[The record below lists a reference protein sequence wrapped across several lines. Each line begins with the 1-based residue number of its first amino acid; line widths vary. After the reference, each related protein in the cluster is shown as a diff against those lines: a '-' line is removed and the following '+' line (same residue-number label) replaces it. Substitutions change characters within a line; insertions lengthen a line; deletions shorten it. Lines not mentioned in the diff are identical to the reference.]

1 MKPYCGQRDTDQGED
16 GPLELN
22 DTVEFN
28 QSKFYWCYTS
38 IPYNSTQ
45 TPPGGHDWFCT
56 IPSGSSFLSL
66 SSTTGNYH
74 PNGDGKLGGSSDP
87 GDSSVTI
94 NFTDNNTGVRGG
106 LILLEDDTSG
116 QTHELR
122 VFQPTRKLTTFSITS
137 NRADTHSLNSPVKD
151 LSFGTWS
158 YQVVVNSGFQNTWES
173 YGQVTGNG

>member
-1 MKPYCGQRDTDQGED
+1 MLPQFLIIQHKHHQ
-16 GPLELN
+16 
-22 DTVEFN
+22 
-28 QSKFYWCYTS
+28 
-38 IPYNSTQ
+38 
-45 TPPGGHDWFCT
+45 GHDWTCT

-94 NFTDNNTGVRGG
+94 NFTDNNTGVERGG

-137 NRADTHSLNSPVKD
+137 NQARYTFFK
-151 LSFGTWS
+151 S
-158 YQVVVNSGFQNTWES
+158 YQLNKIYHLVLGHIK
-173 YGQVTGNG
+173 